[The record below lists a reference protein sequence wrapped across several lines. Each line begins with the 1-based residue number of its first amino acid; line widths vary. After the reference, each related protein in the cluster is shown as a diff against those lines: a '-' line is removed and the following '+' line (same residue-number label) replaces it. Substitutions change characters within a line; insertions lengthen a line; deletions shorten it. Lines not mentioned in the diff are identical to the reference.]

1 MFEKLIIILMLIL
14 IYIKVKPNQIVQ
26 NFSQIKQ
33 EEKDVDAYSIISDY
47 NIIQ

>member
-26 NFSQIKQ
+26 NFSQIKH
-33 EEKDVDAYSIISDY
+33 EEKDVDAY